1 MKRIAIVEDEKE
13 YQKILTDFLK
23 RYEEENEEIFQI
35 SCYRDGIDFVEEYIS
50 QYEIILLDIK
60 MKFMDGMEAARK
72 IREKDKKVLILFI
85 TNLAEYAIQGY
96 DVAARGFV
104 LKPVTYRAF
113 SLQMDKV
120 CREIN
125 EREDVYVSLQLPG
138 GIRNISQK
146 GIYFVESQGHYLH
159 LHLQEEVITFY
170 STMKDFEKRLDKK
183 RFCRCNN
190 GVLINLQHVQ
200 KVENSMVYVNKTPLS
215 ISRAKR
221 KVFMEALTEFIGEGN
236 YV

>member
-13 YQKILTDFLK
+13 HQEILAK
-23 RYEEENEEIFQI
+23 YINRYGMESGEDFQI
-35 SCYRDGIDFVEEYIS
+35 SYYKDGIDFVEEYVS

-60 MKFMDGMEAARK
+60 MKFMDGMEAAKK
-72 IREKDKKVLILFI
+72 IRKKDRQVLIIFI

-113 SLQMDKV
+113 SLQMEKV
-120 CREIN
+120 CKEIN
-125 EREDVYVSLQLPG
+125 EREDVYVSILLQG

-146 GIYFVESQGHYLH
+146 SIYYIESQGHYLNV
-159 LHLQEEVITFY
+159 HLQEETITFY
-170 STMKDFEKRLDKK
+170 STLKEFEKKLDAK

-190 GVLINLQHVQ
+190 GIIVNLQHVQ
-200 KVENSMVYVNKTPLS
+200 KIENAAVYVNRIPLS
-215 ISRAKR
+215 ISRAR
-221 KVFMEALTEFIGEGN
+221 KKGFMEALTEYIGEGN

>member
-13 YQKILTDFLK
+13 HQEILANYIG
-23 RYEEENEEIFQI
+23 RYGRESGEDFQI
-35 SCYRDGIDFVEEYIS
+35 SYYKDGMDLVDEYVS

-60 MKFMDGMEAARK
+60 MKFMDGMAAAKK
-72 IREKDKKVLILFI
+72 IREKDRQVLIIFI

-113 SLQMDKV
+113 SLQMEKV
-120 CREIN
+120 CKEIN
-125 EREDVYVSLQLPG
+125 EREDIYVSILLQG

-146 GIYFVESQGHYLH
+146 GIYYIESQGHYLNV
-159 LHLQEEVITFY
+159 HLQEETVTFY
-170 STMKDFEKRLDKK
+170 STLKEFEKKLDAK

-190 GVLINLQHVQ
+190 GVIVNLQHVQ
-200 KVENSMVYVNKTPLS
+200 KVENTIVYVNSTPLS
-215 ISRAKR
+215 ISRAK
-221 KVFMEALTEFIGEGN
+221 KKAFMEALTEYIGEGN